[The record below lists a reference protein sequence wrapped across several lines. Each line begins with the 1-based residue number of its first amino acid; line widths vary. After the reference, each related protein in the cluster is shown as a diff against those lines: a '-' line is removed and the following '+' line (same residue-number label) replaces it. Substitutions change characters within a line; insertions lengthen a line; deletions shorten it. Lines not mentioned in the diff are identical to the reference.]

1 VKGWFEGYCLSTRP
15 RRIESSQELSGR
27 LTSALNNGFQLLR
40 GCKNCVFDWDLY
52 YKQGIEIEEK
62 DLRNVAELKET
73 GIISELGIGN
83 ASALGVDFTN

>member
-1 VKGWFEGYCLSTRP
+1 
-15 RRIESSQELSGR
+15 
-27 LTSALNNGFQLLR
+27 
-40 GCKNCVFDWDLY
+40 LY